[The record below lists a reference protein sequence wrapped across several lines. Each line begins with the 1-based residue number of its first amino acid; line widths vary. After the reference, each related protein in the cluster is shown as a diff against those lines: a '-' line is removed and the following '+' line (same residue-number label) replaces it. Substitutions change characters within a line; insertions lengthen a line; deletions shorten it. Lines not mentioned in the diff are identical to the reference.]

1 MNASVMPMMTVRRR
15 RGLLIIVASQPRRQY
30 VHAVIM
36 NTMLKASGISS
47 SIAGP
52 RAIVRPMASP
62 IMAGTIR
69 MMLNVK
75 CDTR

>member
-1 MNASVMPMMTVRRR
+1 MNASVMPMMIARRR

-36 NTMLKASGISS
+36 NTMLQASGSSS

-52 RAIVRPMASP
+52 RENARPRASP
-62 IMAGTIR
+62 VIAGTIR
-69 MMLNVK
+69 MMLNARW
-75 CDTR
+75 DAT